1 MEKGRTIGEERFQYK
16 KDEIDKYIRETEEF
30 TKESIL
36 DYICEDEK
44 DEEKLIEPYVG
55 SYLNRLLKKPLNS
68 IERTGINLETG
79 EVFYEQ
85 TELAKKLSLR
95 I

>member
-16 KDEIDKYIRETEEF
+16 KDEIDKYIRETKKF
-30 TKESIL
+30 TEGSIL

-44 DEEKLIEPYVG
+44 DKELIEPYVG
-55 SYLNRLLKKPLNS
+55 SYLDRLLEEPLKS
-68 IERTGINLETG
+68 IKRTEINLETG

-85 TELAKKLSLR
+85 TELAKNLSLR